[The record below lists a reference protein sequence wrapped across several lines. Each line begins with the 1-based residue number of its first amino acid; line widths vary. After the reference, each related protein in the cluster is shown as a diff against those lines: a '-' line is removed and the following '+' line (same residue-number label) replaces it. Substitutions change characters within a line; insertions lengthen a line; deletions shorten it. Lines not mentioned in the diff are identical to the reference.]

1 MRFLNT
7 ARSAIKFFSREA
19 AKTRRVSG
27 TILGARLRGFAASR
41 EFILPA
47 FGQARLA

>member
-1 MRFLNT
+1 MRFLSS

-27 TILGARLRGFAASR
+27 TNLGDRLRGFAASR
-41 EFILPA
+41 EFILLA
-47 FGQARLA
+47 FGQARRA